1 VVHYKCYLKYET
13 LVKMMK
19 STISTYSEEGT
30 FDDNGPSLSCHFH
43 YRSSLVEAENC
54 QDLFHVLQLQCM
66 ERTDPEDRQAWR
78 GRLRP
83 RLGSQAA
90 PSAED

>member
-1 VVHYKCYLKYET
+1 
-13 LVKMMK
+13 
-19 STISTYSEEGT
+19 
-30 FDDNGPSLSCHFH
+30 
-43 YRSSLVEAENC
+43 
-54 QDLFHVLQLQCM
+54 M

-83 RLGSQAA
+83 RLGSHAA